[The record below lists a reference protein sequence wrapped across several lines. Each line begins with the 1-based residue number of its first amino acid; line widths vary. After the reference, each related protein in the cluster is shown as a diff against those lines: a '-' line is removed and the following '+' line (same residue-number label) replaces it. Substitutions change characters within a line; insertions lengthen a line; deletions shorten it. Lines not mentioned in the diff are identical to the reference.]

1 MPFTFA
7 HPAAAVPLRRPLGR
21 YGALSALVIG
31 SLSPDIAYFL
41 PLSVAHSESH
51 SLIGLLLFCL
61 PVSLISYALF
71 HLLLK
76 GPLLGL
82 LPDFALRR
90 LGAHTLRFQ
99 TFPRVSWA
107 AVIVSSLS
115 GGATHLLWDSF
126 THETGSAVMALPLF
140 RVTLFEIGGNPIH
153 VYKLLQHAS
162 TCVGLALLCLW
173 TWRWLKQT
181 RERPVFLPVMLSRA
195 QRLLAITAIACIPAA
210 AGMRAG
216 AQSLGPLD
224 GVPAAKAF
232 VAAAVLSGLPALVF
246 ALVMYSVGWHF
257 WKVRK
262 RISEGDQ
269 F

>member
-21 YGALSALVIG
+21 YGVLSALVIG

-51 SLIGLLLFCL
+51 SPSGLLFFCL
-61 PVSLISYALF
+61 PVSLLSYVLF

-90 LGAHTLRFQ
+90 LVSLTLRFQ
-99 TFPRVSWA
+99 TFPKFSWI
-107 AVIVSSLS
+107 AVVVSSLS
-115 GGATHLLWDSF
+115 GAATHLLWDSF
-126 THETGSAVMALPLF
+126 THQTGVAVTVLPIL
-140 RVTLFEIGGNPIH
+140 RVTLFQIAGNPVH

-162 TCVGLALLCLW
+162 TCVGLALLCVW
-173 TWRWLKQT
+173 TWQWLRQT
-181 RERPVFLPVMLSRA
+181 RERAVFLPVMLSPG
-195 QRLLAITAIACIPAA
+195 QRLLAVSAILFIPAA
-210 AGMRAG
+210 AGIRAG
-216 AQSLGPLD
+216 VQSLGPLE

-232 VAAAVLSGLPALVF
+232 GAAAVLSGLPALVF
-246 ALVMYSVGWHF
+246 ALLMYSVAWHL
-257 WKVRK
+257 WRVRK